1 MGDEVIHIAMTLLE
15 HKNKIGVSEKT
26 WNISSEG
33 REGRMEIIGQGEK
46 ESRKRCDLSSEKV

>member
-1 MGDEVIHIAMTLLE
+1 MGDEVTHIAMTLLV

-33 REGRMEIIGQGEK
+33 GEGRREIIGQGKKRREK
-46 ESRKRCDLSSEKV
+46 DVIE

>member
-1 MGDEVIHIAMTLLE
+1 MGDEVIHIAVMLLE

-33 REGRMEIIGQGEK
+33 GEGRREIIGQGEK
-46 ESRKRCDLSSEKV
+46 EARKRCD

>member
-1 MGDEVIHIAMTLLE
+1 MGDEVIHIAMTLLV

-33 REGRMEIIGQGEK
+33 GEGRREIIGQGEK
-46 ESRKRCDLSSEKV
+46 EARKRCD

>member
-1 MGDEVIHIAMTLLE
+1 MGDEVIHIAMTLLV

-33 REGRMEIIGQGEK
+33 GEGRREVIEQGEK
-46 ESRKRCDLSSEKV
+46 RQEKNVIE